1 MPRRKSTP
9 ARPAAA
15 PGSYTGVAAIPQ
27 PTSLFSPEIRA
38 IVDEVRELEPA
49 RPLTPSPADWRDGW
63 IYFAMLDRFA
73 NASEPPRHLPYDA
86 PYGGFQGGTLE
97 GLRQRLDYLQALGA
111 GAIWITPVLKNV
123 QSLDGAPDDGTYHGY
138 GIQNFLAVEPRFA
151 EDPAHA
157 DLELRRVVDD
167 AHARGMYVILDIVL
181 DHTGDV
187 FAYGDASVA
196 AHADTPQ
203 PIRWRDERGVPD
215 AAWTVG
221 EEIAAP
227 PPDAAVFPDELRR
240 NAYFRREGMPAPGG
254 PDTLGDFGS
263 LKQLV
268 TSDPTVGDALIRAY
282 QYVIARFD
290 VDGFRVDTLK
300 YLDRDFARTF
310 GNAMREF
317 ALSAGKK
324 NFFTFGEVYDD
335 EERIAQFVGRNT
347 KDPDVDIVGIDAA
360 LDFPLFFRLP
370 AVLKGMLPPSSVAGV
385 YQRRKA
391 VERDVVSS
399 HGEATRYF
407 VTFLDNHDQRERFLY
422 VDPDDPHR
430 FDDQLTM
437 ALACQFTLPGIPCVY
452 YGTEQGLA
460 GRGDGDQSVREA
472 LWGKPDA
479 FDTTNLFYRT
489 LKRLSEL
496 RAGSPV
502 LRYGRFY
509 FRPISGDGV
518 RFGVSPYPQGVLAFS
533 RILGDREILVVA
545 NTHTTDSFGGE
556 VIVDATLNPV
566 GSSFTILFANHG
578 DATWPQ
584 PARSTGPA
592 EIVEVDGSVS
602 SGPATVVPVM
612 LQPMEVQI
620 LQRAYVS
627 P

>member
-1 MPRRKSTP
+1 MPRRKTTTP
-9 ARPAAA
+9 RPAA
-15 PGSYTGVAAIPQ
+15 PGSYTGVAALPQ
-27 PTSLFSPEIRA
+27 PTSLFSPEVRA
-38 IVDEVRELEPA
+38 VVDEVREAQPP

-63 IYFAMLDRFA
+63 IYFAMVDRFA

-86 PYGGFQGGTLE
+86 PCGTFQGGTIE
-97 GLRQRLDYLQALGA
+97 GLRQRLDYLQWLGV

-123 QSLDGAPDDGTYHGY
+123 QFLDGAPDEGTYHGY
-138 GIQNFLAVEPRFA
+138 GVQNFLAVDARFA

-157 DLELRRVVDD
+157 DQELRRLVDD
-167 AHARGMYVILDIVL
+167 AHARGMYVVLDIVL
-181 DHTGDV
+181 NHTGDV
-187 FAYGDASVA
+187 FAYGDGSTA
-196 AHADTPQ
+196 AHADAPL
-203 PIRWRDERGVPD
+203 PIHWRDERGVPNP
-215 AAWTVG
+215 AWPVG
-221 EEIAAP
+221 EQITAP
-227 PPDAAVFPDELRR
+227 PADAAVFPDELRC
-240 NAYFRREGMPAPGG
+240 NAFFRREGAPAAGG
-254 PDTLGDFGS
+254 PDTVGDFGS

-268 TSDPTVGDALIRAY
+268 TSDPAVGDALIRAY

-300 YLDRDFARTF
+300 YLDRNFARVF

-335 EERIAQFVGRNT
+335 EERVAQFVGRNT
-347 KDPDVDIVGIDAA
+347 RDPDADIVGIDAA

-370 AVLKGMLPPSSVAGV
+370 GVLKGMLPPASVAGV
-385 YQRRKA
+385 YQRRKS
-391 VERDVVSS
+391 VEREVVSS

-407 VTFLDNHDQRERFLY
+407 VTFLDNHDQHQRFLY
-422 VDPDDPHR
+422 VDEEDPHR

-460 GRGDGDQSVREA
+460 GRGESDQDVREA

-479 FDTTNLFYRT
+479 FDTTHLFYRT

-496 RAGSPV
+496 RAGCAA

-509 FRPISGDGV
+509 FRPLSGDGV
-518 RFGVSPYPQGVLAFS
+518 HFGISPYPEGVLAFS
-533 RILGDREILVVA
+533 RILGDREVLVVA
-545 NTHTTDSFGGE
+545 NTHTTETFTGE

-566 GSSFTILFANHG
+566 GSPFTILFANRG
-578 DATWPQ
+578 NATWPR
-584 PARSTGPA
+584 PVRSTGPA
-592 EIVEVDGSVS
+592 EILEVDGSIS
-602 SGPATVVPVM
+602 EGPASVVQVV